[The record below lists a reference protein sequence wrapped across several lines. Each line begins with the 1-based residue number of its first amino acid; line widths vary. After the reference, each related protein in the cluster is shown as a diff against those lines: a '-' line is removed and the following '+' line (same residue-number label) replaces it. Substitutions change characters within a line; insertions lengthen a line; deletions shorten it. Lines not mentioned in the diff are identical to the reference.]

1 MSTKIVKVRARQVID
16 SRGNPTVEADV
27 LVNSGYLGRAAVPS
41 GASTGEHEALELR
54 DADKSKYL
62 GKGTLK
68 AVANAN
74 NEIAKA
80 IAGFDAADQRG
91 LDHKMISLDGTPT
104 KSRLGAN
111 AILAVS
117 MAAARAAAGAL
128 KQPLYRYLSRYSS
141 EKSASILPVPMMN
154 ILNGGA
160 HADSSVDFQEFMVM
174 PVGAPN
180 FSEALRWGVEI
191 FHALKTALKKHGY
204 STAVGDEGGF
214 APSCKSN
221 EEAIQIVLEAI
232 AAAGYKPGEQV
243 SIALDPAASEFYD
256 KSSGKYVFKKSDK
269 SKHTSAQMVA
279 YWKKWVGK
287 YPIVSIE
294 DGMAEDDWSGWK
306 LLTQTLGGGSAQTAA
321 ASRSKETVQVSGYP
335 NPYVIPSRKKAS
347 AAASA
352 KRIQLVGDDIFVT
365 NTEIFSRGINE
376 GIANAILI
384 KLNQIGTV
392 TETIDAV
399 ELARKAGYHSIIS
412 HRSGETEDTFIADL
426 AVATAAGQIKTGSAN
441 RTDRIAKYNQL
452 LRIEEELGS
461 AARFNGKAALS

>member
-1 MSTKIVKVRARQVID
+1 MID
-16 SRGNPTVEADV
+16 
-27 LVNSGYLGRAAVPS
+27 
-41 GASTGEHEALELR
+41 
-54 DADKSKYL
+54 
-62 GKGTLK
+62 
-68 AVANAN
+68 
-74 NEIAKA
+74 
-80 IAGFDAADQRG
+80 
-91 LDHKMISLDGTPT
+91 LDGTPT

-117 MAAARAAAGAL
+117 MAAARAAAAAL
-128 KQPLYRYLSRYSS
+128 NLPLYSYLARYSS
-141 EKSASILPVPMMN
+141 DTAANLLPCPMMN

-174 PVGAPN
+174 PVGAQK
-180 FSEALRWGVEI
+180 FSEALRWGVEV
-191 FHALKTALKKHGY
+191 FHALKGALKKHGY

-243 SIALDPAASEFYD
+243 SIALDPASSEFFD
-256 KSSGKYVFKKSDK
+256 KASGNYIFKKSDK
-269 SKHTSAQMVA
+269 STHSSAQMSA
-279 YWKKWVGK
+279 YWTTWVEK

-294 DGMAEDDWSGWK
+294 DGMAEDDWAGWK
-306 LLTQTLGGGSAQTAA
+306 ALTQSIGGRVSAGTAA
-321 ASRSKETVQVSGYP
+321 ASGSKQTYQVSGYP
-335 NPYVIPSRKKAS
+335 NAYVIPTPKPGSTPPS
-347 AAASA
+347 S
-352 KRIQLVGDDIFVT
+352 KRIQLVGDDLFVT
-365 NTEIFSRGINE
+365 NTARLSRGISE

-392 TETIDAV
+392 TETIDAI
-399 ELARKAGYHSIIS
+399 EMARKAGYHSIIS

-426 AVATAAGQIKTGSAN
+426 AVATAAGQIKTGSAS

-461 AARFNGKAALS
+461 AARFHGKAAIS